1 MKPLG
6 HLLAA
11 ATLVAVLGV
20 VSGSASATTVI
31 NISAAPVTA
40 NGNGLLISSPS
51 TVSLGASVNTFLET
65 GADPSDPFGWD
76 PWGSLDTNSGWLS
89 VAGCCGGAGSYQD
102 LNILAPANTLSLL
115 WGSPNADNTITLS
128 NGSVISYVDNASS
141 SSLDGFYINGVLQ
154 PGTSLPNDMDPGYI
168 VTITSSTLI
177 TSAVLTN
184 TIGGFEVADISAG
197 LNSTELSNA
206 PLPSTWLM
214 LLSGFVGLG
223 FFAYRGAKQN
233 SPALK
238 MR

>member
-6 HLLAA
+6 HLLASA
-11 ATLVAVLGV
+11 AIVAVFGA

-31 NISAAPVTA
+31 DISAAPVAA
-40 NGNGLLISSPS
+40 NGNGLLIASPS

-65 GADPSDPFGWD
+65 GANPADPFGWD

-102 LNILAPANTLSLL
+102 LNFSGPVNTLSLL
-115 WGSPNADNTITLS
+115 WGSPNADNAITLS

-141 SSLDGFYINGVLQ
+141 SSLDGFYINSVLQ
-154 PGTSLPNDMDPGYI
+154 PGTSLPNTMDPGYI
-168 VTITSSTLI
+168 VTITSSTF

-197 LNSTELSNA
+197 LIQTGLANT

-223 FFAYRGAKQN
+223 FFAYRGAQKN
-233 SPALK
+233 SRALK

>member
-11 ATLVAVLGV
+11 AAMVAALGV

-31 NISAAPVTA
+31 GISPNPVTVT
-40 NGNGLLISSPS
+40 GSGVLIATPG
-51 TVSLGASVNTFLET
+51 TVSLGAAVNTFLET
-65 GADPSDPFGWD
+65 TANPSDPFGWD
-76 PWGSLDTNSGWLS
+76 PWGSLDTTSGWLS
-89 VAGCCGGAGSYQD
+89 VGGCCGGAGSYQD
-102 LNILAPANTLSLL
+102 LNISGPVNTLSLL

-154 PGTSLPNDMDPGYI
+154 PGTFLPNTMDPGYI
-168 VTITSSTLI
+168 VTITSSTF

-197 LNSTELSNA
+197 FNTTDVSSA
-206 PLPSTWLM
+206 PLPSTWIM

-223 FFAYRGAKQN
+223 FFAYRGTKKN
-233 SPALK
+233 SLALK
-238 MR
+238 ML